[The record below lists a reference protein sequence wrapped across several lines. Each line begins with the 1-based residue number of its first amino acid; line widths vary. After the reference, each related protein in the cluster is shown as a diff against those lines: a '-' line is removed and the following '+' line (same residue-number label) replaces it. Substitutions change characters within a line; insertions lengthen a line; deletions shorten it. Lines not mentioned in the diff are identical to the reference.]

1 MFHVELFS
9 SSIASGANTFAQ
21 LNYVSADAILPKL
34 VNGVQVAPGLSKVMF
49 VAGVSANLCHVRIQ
63 APSMLPFPYPT
74 LGPNNRG
81 TAFESPPRVHDLR
94 DRMIQLAPTEEFD
107 IFATQNAGAAQ
118 TPYCLVGFHDGTL
131 YQKPVGKYFSV
142 HWTASAS
149 LTAGAWTLVTPSFD
163 QGLPAGYYAMIGART
178 FSATALF
185 FRMFP
190 AMTPLWR
197 PGGIAVQSYDGLDEP
212 NARGHDIESLGPG
225 WWGEWL
231 RFYQNVP
238 PQVEIFATAADVAEE
253 GFFDLV
259 QISGTTSVSAIS
271 GGILPTQ

>member
-21 LNYVSADAILPKL
+21 LTYVQADAILPKL
-34 VNGVQVAPGLSKVMF
+34 VNGVQVAPGLPRLMF
-49 VAGVSANLCHVRIQ
+49 AAGVSANLCHIRTQ

-74 LGPNNRG
+74 LAPNNRG
-81 TAFESPPRVHDLR
+81 TGFESPPRVHDLR
-94 DRMIQLAPTEEFD
+94 SMNIVLAPTEEFD

-118 TPYCLVGFHDGTL
+118 VPYVLVAFWDGNLAQRPT
-131 YQKPVGKYFSV
+131 GRYFSV
-142 HWTASAS
+142 HWTAAQT
-149 LTAGAWTLVTPSFD
+149 LTAGAWTQVTPLFD
-163 QGLPAGYYAMIGART
+163 QGLPAGLYAMVGART

-190 AMTPLWR
+190 AMAPLWR
-197 PGGIAVQSYDGLDEP
+197 PGGIAVQAYDQLDEP

-238 PQVEIFATAADVAEE
+238 PSVEIFATAADTAEE

-259 QISGTTSVSAIS
+259 QVGTATSVQGIS
-271 GGILPTQ
+271 GGPLPTA